1 MTSRNEPKP
10 TDSSGE
16 IDKRTVRD
24 FGDQW
29 TRYTEN
35 DGHYASIDMLRD
47 IVEPLLP
54 AERIEGARV
63 MDIGSG
69 SGRIVNMLLAAGAAH
84 VTAVEPSGAVEVLRQ
99 NVAHAGDKVRVVRAM
114 GHEAPADADVD
125 IVVSIGVLHHIV
137 DPAPVVA
144 AGLAALRPGGV
155 FFAWLYGHEGNELYL
170 AVFGTLRKITT
181 RMPDFLL
188 RGFCHSLT
196 IMLSGY
202 VTAAKFLPLPMRDYC
217 RSVLGKYPY
226 RHLYLTVFDQLNP
239 AYAKYYY
246 EHEARALLERT
257 GLVDVRV
264 FHRHG
269 YSWAVIGTA
278 PNR

>member
-1 MTSRNEPKP
+1 MADR
-10 TDSSGE
+10 E
-16 IDKRTVRD
+16 IDSKTVRD

-54 AERIEGARV
+54 LDRVNGARV

-69 SGRIVNMLLAAGAAH
+69 SGRIVNMLLLAGAVH
-84 VTAVEPSGAVEVLRQ
+84 ITAVEPSDAVDVLRA
-99 NVAHAGDKVRVVRAM
+99 NVAHAGQKVRVVQAM
-114 GHEAPADADVD
+114 GHEAPADIPVD

-137 DPAPVVA
+137 DPAPVVS

-155 FFAWLYGHEGNELYL
+155 WFAWLYGYEGNELYL

-188 RGFCHSLT
+188 RGFCHALT
-196 IMLSGY
+196 VGLSAY
-202 VTAAKFLPLPMRDYC
+202 VAAAKFLPLPMRDYC
-217 RSVLGKYPY
+217 RGVLGKYPY

-239 AYAKYYY
+239 AYAKYYRAD
-246 EHEARALLERT
+246 EARALFERA
-257 GLVDVRV
+257 GLTDIRLH
-264 FHRHG
+264 HRHG
-269 YSWAVIGTA
+269 YSWAIVGTA
-278 PNR
+278 PAR